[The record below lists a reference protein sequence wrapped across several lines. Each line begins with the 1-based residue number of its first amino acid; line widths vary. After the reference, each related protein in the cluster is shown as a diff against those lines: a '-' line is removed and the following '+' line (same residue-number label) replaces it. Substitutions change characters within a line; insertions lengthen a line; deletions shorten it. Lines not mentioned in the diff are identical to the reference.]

1 MCYDDN
7 LPAKLKNIKNKAE
20 LVGLIDGIAKANNH
34 TVDEDQIDRIAS
46 LPTYRWA
53 KDEYQRVLDE
63 IQDYEEKIEGYD
75 EVLSDDEN
83 IWDIYRQEVKALKK
97 VKFDIER

>member
-1 MCYDDN
+1 MAIWTTPPAT
-7 LPAKLKNIKNKAE
+7 LPTKE
-20 LVGLIDGIAKANNH
+20 LSIGEVNFG
-34 TVDEDQIDRIAS
+34 VDKDQIDRIAS

>member
-1 MCYDDN
+1 M
-7 LPAKLKNIKNKAE
+7 
-20 LVGLIDGIAKANNH
+20 IDCIAKKYNH
-34 TVDEDQIDRIAS
+34 TVDDDQIDRIAS

-53 KDEYQRVLDE
+53 KDEYQRVLGE

-83 IWDIYRQEVKALKK
+83 IWEIYRQEVKALKK